1 MNPVEHL
8 LSTMNDEDTWP
19 DRLRQ
24 AAEREP
30 LLLQLGWLY
39 RVRGSHETG
48 AETVEAEDVDTEI
61 AELES
66 RLGLG

>member
-8 LSTMNDEDTWP
+8 LSTMNDEDTWS
-19 DRLRQ
+19 DRLQQ

-30 LLLQLGWLY
+30 LLLRLGWLY
-39 RVRGSHETG
+39 RARGSHGRG
-48 AETVEAEDVDTEI
+48 AETVEDVDVDSEI